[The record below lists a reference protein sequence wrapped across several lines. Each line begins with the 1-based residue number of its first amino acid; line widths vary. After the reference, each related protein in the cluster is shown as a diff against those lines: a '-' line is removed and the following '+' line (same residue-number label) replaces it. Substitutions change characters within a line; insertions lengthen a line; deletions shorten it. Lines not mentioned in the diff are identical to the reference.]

1 MSDTWKEA
9 RRMKYNI
16 RTHEIPVDLAIIEQA
31 LTEADPAALLDFDKA
46 ASLLRFSSCLNGP
59 ELLALMAQAGFPVA
73 DSALED
79 VPSEC
84 CGGCGG

>member
-1 MSDTWKEA
+1 
-9 RRMKYNI
+9 MKYNI
-16 RTHEIPVDLAIIEQA
+16 RIHELPVDLAIIERA

-73 DSALED
+73 ESALEG

-84 CGGCGG
+84 SGGCGG

>member
-1 MSDTWKEA
+1 MLDAQEKA
-9 RRMKYNI
+9 CHMKYNI
-16 RTHEIPVDLAIIEQA
+16 RTHELPVDLAIIEQA
-31 LTEADPAALLDFDKA
+31 LTEADPAAVLDFDKA

-73 DSALED
+73 DSALEG

>member
-1 MSDTWKEA
+1 
-9 RRMKYNI
+9 MKYNI

-59 ELLALMAQAGFPVA
+59 ELLALMAQAGFPVT

>member
-1 MSDTWKEA
+1 
-9 RRMKYNI
+9 MKYNI
-16 RTHEIPVDLAIIEQA
+16 RIHELPVDLAIIERA

-59 ELLALMAQAGFPVA
+59 ELLALMAQAGFPIA
-73 DSALED
+73 DSVLEG